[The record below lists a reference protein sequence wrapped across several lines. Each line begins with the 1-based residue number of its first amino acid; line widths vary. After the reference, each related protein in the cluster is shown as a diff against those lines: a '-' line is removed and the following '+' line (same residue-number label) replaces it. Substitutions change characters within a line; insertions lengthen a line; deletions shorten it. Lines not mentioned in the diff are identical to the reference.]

1 MDFNAIGDF
10 ITNYGLTGVLVAY
23 FLYKD
28 WRTTD
33 KIIGV
38 LEKIQVVLGKLETH
52 HAMEGNPGE

>member
-1 MDFNAIGDF
+1 MDFTAIGEF

-28 WRTTD
+28 WKTTD

-38 LEKIQVVLGKLETH
+38 LESIQVVLGKLETH
-52 HAMEGNPGE
+52 HANEGKPL